1 MRFSLLTLLCAVIFW
16 LTSPATALATP
27 TQFGNSGLL
36 SLPDAQTLNEGN
48 ICVGLWTNC
57 GFGGEGNGVI
67 VPTALTLGLGT
78 FMEAYGSYPNL
89 LFNNDED
96 VSGRGFANLG
106 FKFRAYGKRADP
118 LRIGLDFQVR
128 RTVSDNPEREGLI
141 DYATTAIG
149 SYNKENYG
157 AHAVVGYVINDSPDG
172 FSYDNQMVFGG
183 GLEYYPINRLRGLAE
198 FSYETEKGDGLAGA
212 SELTVGFQ
220 YFLTPHLTL
229 NFGTGFG
236 FSDASPDLRV
246 LFGLSTCQGVGTFN
260 RPVPKLLTADKAEE
274 VKPAEPAKKI
284 RIKTLSPLTSQAEG
298 SGSPTGQLELPLPEP
313 KEQVLIKPEEKLPPI
328 DLSRQDAAVS
338 PLVLPPPNTEGPLFM
353 APFKATL
360 LRKFR
365 LPEQAFNANQYDLSP
380 EGQEYLAYI
389 AEQLRRERDRYL
401 IRVEGFTDNI
411 GSEQYNQQLSLQ
423 RAITAA
429 TVLVLK
435 NGLDPN
441 RTFVKGFGEGQPLTD
456 NDSEEGRAQN
466 RRVELLVLMP
476 LPDDLQTET
485 APAATVQ
492 N

>member
-1 MRFSLLTLLCAVIFW
+1 MRFFFKILLCVVTLSVVA
-16 LTSPATALATP
+16 TSSVLATP
-27 TQFGNSGLL
+27 TQYGNSGLL

-57 GFGGEGNGVI
+57 NFGGESDGAI
-67 VPTALTLGLGT
+67 VPATITLGLGT

-118 LRIGLDFQVR
+118 LRLGLDFQVR

-141 DYATTAIG
+141 DYATMAVG
-149 SYNKENYG
+149 SFNRENYG
-157 AHAVVGYVINDSPDG
+157 LHAMAGYLANESPENAD
-172 FSYDNQMVFGG
+172 YDNQMIFGG
-183 GLEYYPINRLRGLAE
+183 GVEYYPVNRLRGLAE
-198 FSYETEKGDGLAGA
+198 FIYETDKSDDLEGV
-212 SELTVGFQ
+212 SEVTVGFQ
-220 YFLTPHLTL
+220 YFMTPHLTL

-236 FSDASPDLRV
+236 LSDTSPDLRV
-246 LFGLSTCQGVGTFN
+246 LFGFSTCQGVGTFN
-260 RPVPKLLTADKAEE
+260 RPVPKLLTAESAEAAIPKE
-274 VKPAEPAKKI
+274 APKKI
-284 RIKTLSPLTSQAEG
+284 KIKTLTPLSRMEG
-298 SGSPTGQLELPLPEP
+298 DSSPTGQLELPLPEP

-365 LPEQAFNANQYDLSP
+365 LPEQAFNTNQYDLSA
-380 EGQEYLAYI
+380 EGQEYLSFI
-389 AEQLRRERDRYL
+389 AEQLRQDRNRYL
-401 IRVEGFTDNI
+401 IRVEGFTDNV

-441 RTFVKGFGEGQPLTD
+441 RTFVKGYGEAQPLAENET
-456 NDSEEGRAQN
+456 EEGRAKN

-476 LPDDLQTET
+476 LPDELQTET
-485 APAATVQ
+485 APASTVQ